1 MPSLAARGRAAI
13 VGALGVLGALVVAAE
28 AWAETG
34 DIEHSFSG
42 RYSLE
47 SRWYPQSS
55 AWPGQRSHATGFV
68 VEPTLFLEDPEGRSF
83 TLTPFFRG
91 DGADSR
97 RTHADVREAY
107 LLLFGELD
115 KGEWEARLGIDRVFW
130 GVAELYNPVDIVNQA
145 DLVEH
150 PDGKTKLGQP
160 MAHLTFAG
168 DWGTAELFA
177 LPWHR
182 ERTFPGRHGRLR
194 SGLVVDPDLVEYESG
209 AEERHLDL
217 AARYSHSFGLLDIGL
232 SVFDGTSREPSIR
245 PASFQPLPPF
255 PPGTPIPTC
264 DGIPVLAFP
273 TALAPYYP
281 QIRQFGLDAQLTT
294 ESLLLK
300 LEAIHRAGAP
310 NVPSCRHPFGE
321 EEDFTAFV
329 IGGEYTVYSL
339 FESALDLSLLGE
351 WHRDDRGR
359 RSTHQFQDDV
369 FLAARLAFNDVEGTE
384 VTAALVAD
392 TDYGSR
398 TMSVEFSRRLS
409 DEWSLRLETT
419 AMLDIDEAD
428 PIRTT
433 WRDTFVG
440 AELTYSF

>member
-1 MPSLAARGRAAI
+1 MMPSLAARGRAAL
-13 VGALGVLGALVVAAE
+13 VGALGMLGALLVATDAGAQSGGFE
-28 AWAETG
+28 P
-34 DIEHSFSG
+34 SFSG
-42 RYSLE
+42 RFGLE
-47 SRWYPQSS
+47 SRWYPQSP
-55 AWPGQRSHATGFV
+55 AFGGQRSHATGFTA
-68 VEPTLFLEDPEGRSF
+68 EPTLFLEDEEGRSF
-83 TLTPFFRG
+83 TLTPFFRF

-97 RTHADVREAY
+97 RTHADLREAY
-107 LLLFGELD
+107 LLLFGELGE
-115 KGEWEARLGIDRVFW
+115 GEWEARLGVDQVFW

-194 SGLVVDPDLVEYESG
+194 SDLVVDPDLVAYESG

-217 AARYSHSFGLLDIGL
+217 AARYNHSFGLLDFGL
-232 SVFDGTSREPSIR
+232 SVFDGTSREPALR
-245 PASFQPLPPF
+245 PAAFR
-255 PPGTPIPTC
+255 
-264 DGIPVLAFP
+264 PVLGPTGAPLVDPVTGTAVVIP

-281 QIRQFGLDAQLTT
+281 QIRQLGLDAQITT
-294 ESLLLK
+294 EVALLK
-300 LEAIHRAGAP
+300 LEAIHRSGAP
-310 NVPSCRHPFGE
+310 NVPSLRHPFGE
-321 EEDFTAFV
+321 EEDYAAFV
-329 IGGEYTVYSL
+329 VGGEFTIHSL
-339 FESALDLSLLGE
+339 FESAIDLSLLGE

-359 RSTHQFQDDV
+359 RSTHQFQNDV
-369 FLAARLAFNDVEGTE
+369 FVAARLAFNDVEGTE

-398 TMSVEFSRRLS
+398 TMSIEFSRRLS

-433 WRDTFVG
+433 WRDSFIGVD
-440 AELTYSF
+440 LTYSF